1 MLILSSICVFLFRVS
16 VTRKSCVLRTIFCS
30 KASQVSQA
38 NESVNYSYLFMFAHY
53 QTLHQRVNYITSV
66 PVLSFSRRKIYI
78 TCSLL
83 YSTNTEQQSPS
94 TIKFVT
100 KKQIRFSSFGTDRE
114 PLQIRLRLFLSAP
127 LLLARACIP
136 SFSQPMGNR

>member
-1 MLILSSICVFLFRVS
+1 MLILSSICVFCSVFLSHENPVS
-16 VTRKSCVLRTIFCS
+16 CGQFFAQKQARC
-30 KASQVSQA
+30 QA
-38 NESVNYSYLFMFAHY
+38 NESVNYSCLFMFAHY

-66 PVLSFSRRKIYI
+66 PVLSCSRRKIYI

-83 YSTNTEQQSPS
+83 YSTNTKQQSPS

-100 KKQIRFSSFGTDRE
+100 KKQMRFSSFGTERE